1 MDDHINL
8 TVEFYGTSRQ
18 AADTS
23 QINIEIPSDNSVL
36 WSDITT
42 TLLEKLPG
50 LAGKVIEVGSG
61 CLVSSYAINLNGR
74 HFINQEKTAFKDG
87 DVLIIVPSM
96 SGG

>member
-23 QINIEIPSDNSVL
+23 QMNIEISSDNSLL

-42 TLLEKLPG
+42 TLLERAPG

-74 HFINQEKTAFKDG
+74 YFINQEKTAFKDG

-96 SGG
+96 AGG

>member
-23 QINIEIPSDNSVL
+23 QMKIEISSDNSVL
-36 WSDITT
+36 WSDITS
-42 TLLEKLPG
+42 TLLERLPG

-61 CLVSSYAINLNGR
+61 CLASSYAINLNGG
-74 HFINQEKTAFKDG
+74 HFINQENTVFKDG

-96 SGG
+96 AGG